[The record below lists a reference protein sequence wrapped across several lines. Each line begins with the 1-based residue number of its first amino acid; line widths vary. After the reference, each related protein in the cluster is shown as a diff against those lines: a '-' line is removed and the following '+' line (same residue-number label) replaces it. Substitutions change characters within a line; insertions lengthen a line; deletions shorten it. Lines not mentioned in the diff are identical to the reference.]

1 MHVAVARVVPHALGL
16 ELQCVQ
22 MGGGLIVRLCM
33 RLAVSSTANVA
44 ANEAY
49 PQISR
54 DEQEEHEDWLGA
66 VGFANGIVRADV
78 DVVGWEDIKF

>member
-1 MHVAVARVVPHALGL
+1 MRHIHRLVV
-16 ELQCVQ
+16 
-22 MGGGLIVRLCM
+22 
-33 RLAVSSTANVA
+33 
-44 ANEAY
+44 
-49 PQISR
+49 